1 MKCVNFPE
9 FRLETYLNI
18 LWILYGLSPSFPST
32 EMGSP
37 GDRSTLADTG
47 LSHYWDTDVHLNP
60 LTVQRTQDR

>member
-1 MKCVNFPE
+1 MKCVKFPE

-18 LWILYGLSPSFPST
+18 LWILYGLSSSFSSM

-37 GDRSTLADTG
+37 GDRSNLADTE

-60 LTVQRTQDR
+60 LTVQCTQDR